1 MKKASKILFLTQ
13 LPPPIHGASKI
24 NEYIKTSILI
34 NEKFDTDH
42 INIITAKDLSDV
54 QKFSWSKVVVI
65 AKLYLKIIK
74 SCLSTRY
81 DLVFVTLSTDGIAF
95 YKSALVWMLAAAFI
109 KNRVIMLHEK
119 GIETTAQKNG
129 LNRFI
134 TRWMINGSNLIV
146 TSKLLLAEFD
156 SYTAKKYVVCSG
168 TPGNS
173 TARNGDVMVGSAP
186 KLLYLSN
193 LIVEKGIL
201 VFIEICTELTRRRFV
216 FHANIIGKESDV
228 SMAELHT
235 LIRERGLDRQVTLV
249 GPKYN
254 EEKDAYLQDSDFLIF
269 PTFYKRETTPLV
281 IQEAFKFGL
290 VPISSPEGGIPDLI
304 EDGVDGF
311 VIDPEDVSQYC
322 DKIMWLS
329 AHHERL
335 NAFRKAGQAKF
346 DRRFSL
352 PVFEKNMVSVLDSAL
367 NYE

>member
-1 MKKASKILFLTQ
+1 MKKPRKILFLTQ

-24 NEYIKTSILI
+24 NEYIKTSIPI
-34 NEKFDTDH
+34 NEKFDTVH
-42 INIITAKDLSDV
+42 INVITAKDLNDV
-54 QKFSWSKVVVI
+54 QKFSWSKVAVI

-74 SCLSTRY
+74 SCLSTRF

-95 YKSALVWMLAAAFI
+95 YKSALVWIIAAAFI

-129 LNRFI
+129 FNRLI
-134 TRWMINGSNLIV
+134 TKWMINGSNLIV

-168 TPGNS
+168 TPGTS
-173 TARNGDVMVGSAP
+173 TVRNGSFTGKNVP
-186 KLLYLSN
+186 ELLYLSN

-201 VFIEICTELTRRRFV
+201 VFVDICAELTRRGFV
-216 FHANIIGKESDV
+216 YHANIIGKESDI
-228 SMAELHT
+228 SIAELQV
-235 LIRERGLDRQVTLV
+235 LIHERNLNRQVTLV
-249 GPKYN
+249 GAKYN
-254 EEKDAYLQDSDFLIF
+254 EEKDAYLRNADFLIF

-290 VPISSPEGGIPDLI
+290 IPLSSPEGGIPDLI

-311 VIDPEDVSQYC
+311 VIDPEDVAQYC

-346 DRRFSL
+346 DNRFSL

-367 NYE
+367 NY